1 METNEKTIVSTKT
14 FTITITEDNAGK
26 QNMTRK
32 NDGFNPL
39 ELIGISDFI
48 AWEVREQIMGKI
60 IPDTIK
66 RQVVL
71 D

>member
-14 FTITITEDNAGK
+14 YTITITEDNEGK

-32 NDGFNPL
+32 NDGFNPI

-66 RQVVL
+66 RQVVV

>member
-14 FTITITEDNAGK
+14 YTITITEDNEGK
-26 QNMTRK
+26 QNMTRR
-32 NDGFNPL
+32 NDGFTSI

-66 RQVVL
+66 RQCVI